1 MNTWI
6 QWDLAWFSYPTVF
19 LWVWKWEITKKYH
32 LNEKSC
38 EPWDFGASYWQT
50 TPTNA
55 ECRWTGGFA
64 GENCDDVSYSCNLG
78 VYRYTGIYLIAPK
91 MAARMSNGILQ
102 LDLQCRNDHLSH
114 LVHLVWLW
122 WLAEELCQQVPSGH
136 VLVVRPGPGPPNQ
149 QVLRWVHNEAL
160 QPSSLWS
167 SRRSGAQRQGPPS
180 ANFQL
185 AVWVVW
191 FIQDFPMPG

>member
-1 MNTWI
+1 M
-6 QWDLAWFSYPTVF
+6 Q
-19 LWVWKWEITKKYH
+19 
-32 LNEKSC
+32 
-38 EPWDFGASYWQT
+38 FGGI
-50 TPTNA
+50 P
-55 ECRWTGGFA
+55 
-64 GENCDDVSYSCNLG
+64 
-78 VYRYTGIYLIAPK
+78 VYRYIPHCTQ
-91 MAARMSNGILQ
+91 NGSSHEQRNLA

-180 ANFQL
+180 AE
-185 AVWVVW
+185 
-191 FIQDFPMPG
+191 FPVGCLSCLVHPRFPNARIARFRNVTSETVARGESSPPKIMMTSSM